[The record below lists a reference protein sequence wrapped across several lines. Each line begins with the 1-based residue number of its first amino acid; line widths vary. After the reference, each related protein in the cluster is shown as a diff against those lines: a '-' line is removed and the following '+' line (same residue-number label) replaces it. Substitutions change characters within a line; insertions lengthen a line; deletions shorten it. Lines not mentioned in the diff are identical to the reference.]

1 MFCIVYLH
9 KDFTAIQLAVQLCIL
24 QKEHEEVIIHNKD
37 YQRKLDALKRDR
49 QRSVDKLIQISGDR
63 KKALENEM
71 SLKTRVCMFLAYFD
85 HLMIRYKLH
94 KKSLSS
100 ESFLTLESAPVAAGK

>member
-9 KDFTAIQLAVQLCIL
+9 KDFTAIQLAVQLYVL
-24 QKEHEEVIIHNKD
+24 QKEYEEVIIHNKD
-37 YQRKLDALKRDR
+37 YQRKLDALRRDR
-49 QRSVDKLIQISGDR
+49 QHSVDKLNQISGHR

-85 HLMIRYKLH
+85 HLMIRYKLY
-94 KKSLSS
+94 KKLLSS
-100 ESFLTLESAPVAAGK
+100 KSFLTFESAPVAAGK